1 PDEPLAPDLV
11 FQVKNR
17 VFFVE
22 LKVWDPGF
30 QLLLK
35 PALQVFKYA
44 TYPSTH
50 GVIFILANETS
61 ISTFFDQMQGH
72 YSGHQIL
79 QKVKQNFNVFRLK
92 MREKNVEMKNL
103 QKIGM
108 TLAHKK
114 ELATREGCILQSVIA
129 ELTSE
134 SLGKTNMDMQTGRLL
149 KELLRRHKNTL
160 FEINEFTREN
170 VEKYLSHDQSGVIP
184 ILTGRMLE

>member
-1 PDEPLAPDLV
+1 MALKINPDISAFELLLTKMNRIEVGDSLLNAKNNLLQKLEEIIQRSSPPFHPQNLENDHSEQDLNRTINYISSIIPEIEFLTLDPDEPLAPDLV
-11 FQVKNR
+11 FQVKKR

-50 GVIFILANETS
+50 GVIFILANETT
-61 ISTFFDQMQGH
+61 ISTFFDQMQGR

-92 MREKNVEMKNL
+92 MRDKNVEMKN
-103 QKIGM
+103 
-108 TLAHKK
+108 
-114 ELATREGCILQSVIA
+114 
-129 ELTSE
+129 
-134 SLGKTNMDMQTGRLL
+134 
-149 KELLRRHKNTL
+149 
-160 FEINEFTREN
+160 
-170 VEKYLSHDQSGVIP
+170 
-184 ILTGRMLE
+184 